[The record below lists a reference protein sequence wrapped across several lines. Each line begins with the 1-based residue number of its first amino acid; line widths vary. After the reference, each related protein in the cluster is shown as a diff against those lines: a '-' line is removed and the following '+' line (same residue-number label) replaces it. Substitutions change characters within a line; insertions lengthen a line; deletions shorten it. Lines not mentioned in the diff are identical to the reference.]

1 MRIARTLTVPLVTG
15 LVVMTLS
22 LVGCG
27 GGGGGGGTNPDP
39 DPDPTPVMD
48 HTNIVL
54 KDRWGNPLQADST
67 EPYSPRQTC
76 GACHDVDAIANG
88 YHFQQ
93 GRTDKDSNV
102 QCREDFFGDGRDWLK
117 SDGMYGKW

>member
-1 MRIARTLTVPLVTG
+1 MRFARTLTVPLLAGLAVVALVTA
-15 LVVMTLS
+15 
-22 LVGCG
+22 GCG
-27 GGGGGGGTNPDP
+27 SSSSNGGGPVDP
-39 DPDPTPVMD
+39 AMD

-54 KDRWGNPLQADST
+54 KDRLGDPLTVDST

-76 GACHDVDAIANG
+76 GTCHDVDSIANG

-93 GRTDKDSNV
+93 GRTNELGAV
-102 QCREDFFGDGRDWLK
+102 QTQTDFFGDGRDWLL

>member
-1 MRIARTLTVPLVTG
+1 MRFARTLTVSLLAG
-15 LVVMTLS
+15 LAVMALI
-22 LVGCG
+22 VAGCG
-27 GGGGGGGTNPDP
+27 GSSSSPDP
-39 DPDPTPVMD
+39 DPDPDPGPVMD

-54 KDRWGNPLQADST
+54 KDRWGNPLKADST

-76 GACHDVDAIANG
+76 GTCHDIDAIANG

-93 GRTDKDSNV
+93 GRTDKDSNI
-102 QCREDFFGDGRDWLK
+102 QTADNFFGDGREWLK

>member
-1 MRIARTLTVPLVTG
+1 MRLTHTFGIPLTVGVIVLATTVA
-15 LVVMTLS
+15 
-22 LVGCG
+22 GCHDSDNNG
-27 GGGGGGGTNPDP
+27 PP
-39 DPDPTPVMD
+39 PPAMD

-54 KDRWGNPLQADST
+54 KDRMGNALTANST

-76 GACHDVDAIANG
+76 GTCHDIDAIANG

-93 GRTDKDSNV
+93 GRTDKDGAIQVADN
-102 QCREDFFGDGRDWLK
+102 FFADGRTWLK